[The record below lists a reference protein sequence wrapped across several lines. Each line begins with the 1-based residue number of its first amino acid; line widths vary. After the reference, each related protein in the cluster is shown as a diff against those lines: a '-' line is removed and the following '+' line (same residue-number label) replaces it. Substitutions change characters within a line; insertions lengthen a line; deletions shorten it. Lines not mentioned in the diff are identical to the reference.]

1 MENSQRP
8 PAFLAPHASPSPS
21 VYAPPDAARTT
32 GRPDR
37 LPGALPGARLAP
49 RLLGVALAVATLG
62 GCAEREGGGSGDAGG
77 SADGARDADDCSI
90 EGRRAWVEAGM
101 RDYYLFADA
110 VPSVRLEAHDSDES
124 LLEAMRVEPPDRY
137 SYLTDEARYD
147 ALFDEGMTFG
157 FGWDFTRVDD
167 ETLLF
172 SRVLPGSP
180 AERAGIVRG
189 ERLVAID
196 GEALAAFL
204 ERPLEERDRTLGL
217 PDTPTT
223 IALGVESPDG
233 TRREV
238 SVGSESFPLV
248 TVEALDVVEH
258 AGTRVG
264 YLRFAS
270 FLETS
275 RAELDDAFDT
285 LAAKDVGEL
294 VLDLRYNGGGRVD
307 VAADLAGGIG
317 GTVLAGKT
325 FASFRRNERYA
336 EFDVDID
343 FGQRFAA
350 LDLAR
355 VFVLTTAGTCSASEL
370 VINSLEPFI
379 NVVTIGE
386 ATCGKPFGTSPDR
399 HCGRVLNAL
408 SVSFENA
415 ADVGGYVDGLAPDCR
430 VDEDPRTPMGSAGD
444 PLYDTALGFVTNER
458 CGALAA
464 RTAARA
470 ALHDG
475 PGTFAGATLG
485 GSDPLFENAVVP

>member
-1 MENSQRP
+1 M
-8 PAFLAPHASPSPS
+8 
-21 VYAPPDAARTT
+21 
-32 GRPDR
+32 
-37 LPGALPGARLAP
+37 
-49 RLLGVALAVATLG
+49 RLLGAALTAVALG
-62 GCAEREGGGSGDAGG
+62 GCEAREGGGSGDIGG
-77 SADGARDADDCSI
+77 GGEGGADGADGSPDGVASTGACAI
-90 EGRRAWVEAGM
+90 EGRRAWVDAGM
-101 RDYYLFADA
+101 RDYYLFAGA
-110 VPSVRLEAHDSDES
+110 VPAVRLEDYGSEES
-124 LLEAMRVEPPDRY
+124 LLEALRVDPPDRY

-172 SRVLPGSP
+172 SRVLPDSP
-180 AERAGIVRG
+180 VERAGIVRG

-204 ERPLEERDRTLGL
+204 ERPLEERDRILGL

-223 IALGVESPDG
+223 IVLGVESPDG

-275 RAELDDAFDT
+275 RAELDEAFDT
-285 LAAKDVGEL
+285 LAAENVGEL

-317 GTVLAGKT
+317 GTVLAGET
-325 FASFRRNERYA
+325 FASFRRNEHYA
-336 EFDVDID
+336 ALDVDID

-350 LDLAR
+350 LDLSD
-355 VFVLTTAGTCSASEL
+355 VLVLTTARTCSASEL
-370 VINSLEPFI
+370 VINALEPFI

-415 ADVGGYVDGLAPDCR
+415 EGVGGYVDGLVPDCR
-430 VDEDPRTPMGSAGD
+430 VEENPRTAMGGTGD
-444 PLYDTALGFVTNER
+444 TLYDTALGFVANGN
-458 CGALAA
+458 CGVLASRA
-464 RTAARA
+464 AARA
-470 ALHDG
+470 PLHDG
-475 PGTFAGATLG
+475 SAGFFGTTLG
-485 GSDPLFENAVVP
+485 GSDPLFENAIVP